1 MSSKNKQKLRLKVK
15 VLLQYKYIQSKP
27 VLSGAASECINTL
40 DFLGTAKHLAHSIIP
55 DVDGESFDEQTARL
69 TAF

>member
-1 MSSKNKQKLRLKVK
+1 M
-15 VLLQYKYIQSKP
+15 
-27 VLSGAASECINTL
+27 LSGAASERIDTL
-40 DFLGTAKHLAHSIIP
+40 DFLGTAEHLAHSVIP